1 MCISTQIT
9 DYSDNKR
16 PADINY

>member
-9 DYSDNKR
+9 DYSDNK
-16 PADINY
+16 